1 MYLIVLWRSWLL
13 GSNEKQCRTKSY
25 DMTKVETHFRER
37 FQLVKL
43 PLCVRKQ
50 KYKCDVFLHVLLKSI
65 EAELTR
71 FFLKCVNIKVGAV
84 LPCVVMV
91 TRSYV
96 SCPVFEISLHYNGP
110 ALART
115 TVASRALKKMYTIL
129 LCWIEFLVI
138 LSYSGCDL
146 WSNYL
151 VIQYVFYSSYFIIR
165 MLIWTIYDWQSLKV
179 RATTRWKLS
188 FLNCWNNCNIH
199 RGLWLGRLCAIR
211 VKYSITFAQ
220 SWLRC
225 DYPILLY

>member
-1 MYLIVLWRSWLL
+1 
-13 GSNEKQCRTKSY
+13 
-25 DMTKVETHFRER
+25 
-37 FQLVKL
+37 
-43 PLCVRKQ
+43 
-50 KYKCDVFLHVLLKSI
+50 
-65 EAELTR
+65 
-71 FFLKCVNIKVGAV
+71 
-84 LPCVVMV
+84 MV

-151 VIQYVFYSSYFIIR
+151 VIQYVFYSSHFIIL
-165 MLIWTIYDWQSLKV
+165 MLIWTIFRSRLTSPV
-179 RATTRWKLS
+179 RWTV
-188 FLNCWNNCNIH
+188 LNCWNNLNIH
-199 RGLWLGRLCAIR
+199 RGHGLCR
-211 VKYSITFAQ
+211 CCCTTLVRYSIAFAQ

-225 DYPILLY
+225 DYFSSLAFQNVWKARYNWTGLHLNEVMGKCLVFNWSKGMTAWSAHNHLFIQGNYFDWYQCSLQLFLFDKFVSHLLIRIRIEVTLTFASREM